1 MVKEYET
8 FNVYKKPVIST
19 FIRSFWMIEHGT
31 IVKSTEQVNKGEP
44 IKDNKNTLYG
54 IWTYNGK
61 SVDIGSV

>member
-19 FIRSFWMIEHGT
+19 FIRSFCKIEHGT
-31 IVKSTEQVNKGEP
+31 IVKFTEQVNKGEP

-54 IWTYNGK
+54 I
-61 SVDIGSV
+61 